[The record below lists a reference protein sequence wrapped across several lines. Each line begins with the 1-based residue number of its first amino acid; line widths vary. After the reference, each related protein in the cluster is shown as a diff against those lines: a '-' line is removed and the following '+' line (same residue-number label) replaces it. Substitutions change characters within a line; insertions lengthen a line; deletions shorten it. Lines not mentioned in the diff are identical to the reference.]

1 MTRAED
7 LGFARGLKARNEFKD
22 DEEKNVGA
30 ALNLCAVEG
39 IWQAMLQSEVKGF
52 KGADEEEIMQESELL
67 EKLETAGAAM
77 VARTSMTRDAHA
89 FDLHSSNVQNTFV
102 RLEKTLKLVKLDA
115 ILPHEAL
122 NTNND

>member
-7 LGFARGLKARNEFKD
+7 LGFARGLNERNEFKE
-22 DEEKNVGA
+22 DEEKVFGA
-30 ALNLCAVEG
+30 ALNLCAVKG

-52 KGADEEEIMQESELL
+52 KDADEEEIMQESELL

-77 VARTSMTRDAHA
+77 VARTSMILDAHT

-102 RLEKTLKLVKLDA
+102 RLEK
-115 ILPHEAL
+115 P
-122 NTNND
+122 

>member
-22 DEEKNVGA
+22 DEEKVFGA

-39 IWQAMLQSEVKGF
+39 IWQAMLQSEVKWTC
-52 KGADEEEIMQESELL
+52 ADEEEIMQESELL

-77 VARTSMTRDAHA
+77 VARTSMILDTHA
-89 FDLHSSNVQNTFV
+89 FDLHFSNVQNTFT
-102 RLEKTLKLVKLDA
+102 RLEK
-115 ILPHEAL
+115 P
-122 NTNND
+122 